1 MLTFIGLGLGDEQ
14 DLTLRALETL
24 KKCDFIYLENYT
36 SFLGFKLETLE
47 KLVSKKVMLAD
58 RELVESSNEI
68 ITHAQDHRV
77 AFLVK
82 GDVFS
87 ATTHVD
93 LFLRAK
99 KEDINCKIIHNA
111 SILTAVGDTGLS
123 LYKFGKVASLPFN
136 FEHIRTPLDIYV
148 INKNNKMHTLVLL
161 DLDPK
166 EGKYMDFKM
175 AFDYFLKQGNL
186 PLTTFAFVCAG
197 LGTEHEIIKY
207 GTIKDLLV
215 LDLSVYP
222 QCIILPSELH
232 FMEEE
237 FIALHQ
243 L

>member
-1 MLTFIGLGLGDEQ
+1 MLIFIGLGLGDEQ
-14 DLTLRALETL
+14 DLTLYALETL

-36 SFLGFKLETLE
+36 SLIGFKVEVLE
-47 KLVSKKVMLAD
+47 KLLSKKIKLAD

-68 ITHAQDHRV
+68 ITHAQNHRV
-77 AFLVK
+77 AFLIK

-87 ATTHVD
+87 ATTHID

-99 KEDINCKIIHNA
+99 KEDIKCKIIHNA

-136 FEHIRTPLDIYV
+136 FTDIRTPLDIYI
-148 INKNNKMHTLVLL
+148 INKNNNMHTLFLL
-161 DLDPK
+161 DLDPQ

-175 AFDYFLKQGNL
+175 AFDYLLNKGNL
-186 PLTTFAFVCAG
+186 PLTTLAVVCAG
-197 LGTEHEIIKY
+197 LGTSDEVIKY
-207 GTIKDLLV
+207 GTIKDLLS
-215 LDLSVYP
+215 LEIHVYP

-237 FIALHQ
+237 FIVLHQ